1 MEDWRLFREAGL
13 LDETTMERKDRAALA
28 EKVSK
33 LERELFDYQYNM
45 GLLLIEKKEW
55 VLKYEEFSEALV
67 EAQEFIQHE
76 HASHLFAIS
85 EAEKR
90 EENLRKSLGNE
101 NKGVADV
108 RYFLLLCLIWSEH
121 AMDPMFSN
129 LDHLANWKRDR
140 FKGHWFDPLEHAQ
153 IKLTSE
159 TKLADANALVAG
171 IEDKSLEVEKKLH
184 AADAKLA
191 EVSRKSSELER
202 KLQELEAR
210 ESLLRRERLSFNTKH
225 DLTQLSCQ

>member
-101 NKGVADV
+101 NKGVADLENAL
-108 RYFLLLCLIWSEH
+108 REMC
-121 AMDPMFSN
+121 A
-129 LDHLANWKRDR
+129 
-140 FKGHWFDPLEHAQ
+140 EHAQ

-191 EVSRKSSELER
+191 EN
-202 KLQELEAR
+202 
-210 ESLLRRERLSFNTKH
+210 F
-225 DLTQLSCQ
+225 

>member
-55 VLKYEEFSEALV
+55 VLKYEEIREALV
-67 EAQEFIQHE
+67 EAQEF
-76 HASHLFAIS
+76 
-85 EAEKR
+85 R
-90 EENLRKSLGNE
+90 EENLRKSLGDE
-101 NKGVADV
+101 KKGVAELENAL
-108 RYFLLLCLIWSEH
+108 REMC
-121 AMDPMFSN
+121 A
-129 LDHLANWKRDR
+129 
-140 FKGHWFDPLEHAQ
+140 EHAQ

-184 AADAKLA
+184 AADANLA
-191 EVSRKSSELER
+191 EGTEERLCENQKIINQREEKANEMDRTLKQKVKVLEEEQKKIELTSGTLKKKEEDMDIR
-202 KLQELEAR
+202 LLDLVAKEENAEPLEAAWR
-210 ESLLRRERLSFNTKH
+210 LKRRNYLF
-225 DLTQLSCQ
+225 